1 MLKKLQQFFQHE
13 VVDASDSQQTLQ
25 VATAALLLEVVYAD
39 QQTTDEEKASLKH
52 LLIQQFSMDDATV
65 SSIIVLAE
73 DAVKQASGAY
83 EFTRLV
89 NDNFDYSQRCELIKS
104 LWEIAKADGH
114 IDKYEEYTIRKIS
127 DLIFVDH
134 SDFIRAKL
142 AVFGRS

>member
-1 MLKKLQQFFQHE
+1 MLKKLQQFFQNE
-13 VVDASDSQQTLQ
+13 VVEASNTQQTLQ
-25 VATAALLLEVVYAD
+25 IATAALLLEVVYAD
-39 QQTTDEEKASLKH
+39 QKTTEEEKTSLKQ
-52 LLIQQFSMDDATV
+52 LLIKQFDIDADTV
-65 SSIIVLAE
+65 SNIIQLAE

-89 NDNFDYSQRCELIKS
+89 NDNFNYPERCQLIKS

-134 SDFIRAKL
+134 SDYIRAKL